1 MPTEAQKR
9 ATKKW
14 VESHKETNSKRISE
28 CIQRR
33 YQTDEEFRNKK
44 RETERERQRLKREQ
58 QKKAEEEAQQQQ
70 QQNIVIVANQEPI
83 LKNQQI
89 QPAMIYG
96 F

>member
-14 VESHKETNSKRISE
+14 VEAHKETNSKRISE

-44 RETERERQRLKREQ
+44 RDTERERQRLKREQ
-58 QKKAEEEAQQQQ
+58 QKKAEEEAHQQE
-70 QQNIVIVANQEPI
+70 QQNVVVVVNQAPP
-83 LKNQQI
+83 QRMQHV
-89 QPAMIYG
+89 QPAVIYG
-96 F
+96 L

>member
-14 VESHKETNSKRISE
+14 VEAHKETNSKRISE

-44 RETERERQRLKREQ
+44 RDTERERQRLKREQ
-58 QKKAEEEAQQQQ
+58 QKKAEEEAHQQE
-70 QQNIVIVANQEPI
+70 QQNVIIVVNQDPVH
-83 LKNQQI
+83 KQQYI
-89 QPAMIYG
+89 QPAIIYG

>member
-14 VESHKETNSKRISE
+14 VEAHRDTNSKRISE

-33 YQTDEEFRNKK
+33 YQNDEDFRNKK
-44 RETERERQRLKREQ
+44 RETERERQRIKRE
-58 QKKAEEEAQQQQ
+58 QKKAEE
-70 QQNIVIVANQEPI
+70 NVVVVVNQEP
-83 LKNQQI
+83 LAKMQHQQ
-89 QPAMIYG
+89 PSMIYG

>member
-14 VESHKETNSKRISE
+14 VETHKETNSKRISE

-44 RETERERQRLKREQ
+44 RDTERERQRVKREQ
-58 QKKAEEEAQQQQ
+58 QKKAEEEAPH
-70 QQNIVIVANQEPI
+70 NIVVAVVNQEPPQRI
-83 LKNQQI
+83 KHV
-89 QPAMIYG
+89 QPAIIYG

>member
-14 VESHKETNSKRISE
+14 VEAHKETNSKRISE

-44 RETERERQRLKREQ
+44 RDTERERQRIKREQ
-58 QKKAEEEAQQQQ
+58 QKKAEEEAQQ
-70 QQNIVIVANQEPI
+70 NVVIEPVVNQEPPQRI
-83 LKNQQI
+83 KHV
-89 QPAMIYG
+89 QPPIIYG

>member
-14 VESHKETNSKRISE
+14 VEAHRDTNSKRISE

-33 YQTDEEFRNKK
+33 YQNDEDFRNKK
-44 RETERERQRLKREQ
+44 RETERERQRIKRE
-58 QKKAEEEAQQQQ
+58 QKKAEE
-70 QQNIVIVANQEPI
+70 NVVVVVNQEP
-83 LKNQQI
+83 LAKMQHQQ
-89 QPAMIYG
+89 PPMIYG